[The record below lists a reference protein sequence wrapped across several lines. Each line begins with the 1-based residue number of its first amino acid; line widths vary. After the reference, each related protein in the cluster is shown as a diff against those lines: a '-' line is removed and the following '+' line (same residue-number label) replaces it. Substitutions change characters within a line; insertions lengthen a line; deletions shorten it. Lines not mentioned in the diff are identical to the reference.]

1 MKNVKVI
8 PGGKFKETYWPE
20 LDQEDKMSLDM
31 EAYAETLLTEED
43 KEEMKYNKN
52 KIDRLFFYCTS
63 IDDIKRLADAVAISN
78 ITKHITNFNFENLI
92 SEIEKELK
100 SECIEMTPIDYL
112 NYVFNNSMY
121 IVITFFNT
129 DSNILDDWFW
139 FDEDANFVIEHKE
152 DYTNI
157 DDLK

>member
-20 LDQEDKMSLDM
+20 LNREDKMSLDM

-43 KEEMKYNKN
+43 KEEMKLNN

-63 IDDIKRLADAVAISN
+63 IDDIKCLADAVAISN
-78 ITKHITNFNFENLI
+78 TTKHITNFNFDNLI
-92 SEIEKELK
+92 SEIEKNLK

-112 NYVFNNSMY
+112 NNVFNNSQY

-152 DYTNI
+152 DYCNI
-157 DDLK
+157 DDLIK